1 MFYIKKPA
9 VHQKALIL
17 IAGGIW
23 SCVGILLINI
33 SFRWV
38 ALLSYFELFIAV
50 GIGLVS
56 AIFISIFGFKIIA
69 KKNISRIA
77 LLPERVC
84 IFAFI
89 KWETYFLIIIMISMG
104 VFLRTSNIIPEM
116 FLVVIYV
123 GIGLALFISSFE
135 YYQVLRKKL

>member
-17 IAGGIW
+17 IAGSIW

-38 ALLSYFELFIAV
+38 ALLSYSELFIAV

-56 AIFISIFGFKIIA
+56 AIFISIYGFKIIA
-69 KKNISRIA
+69 QKNISRIA
-77 LLPERVC
+77 LLPERAC

-104 VFLRTSNIIPEM
+104 VFLRTSNIIPEI
-116 FLVVIYV
+116 FLVVIYS